1 MPHENWPLGPE
12 TELIPAKRDRDRER
26 ETGREKS
33 GITMGYYGSK
43 ARVINRN
50 TIQSMLHENCP
61 LMLLPNSFHRTD
73 RQIETR
79 RNRQILSTD
88 DHGYVQSYIS

>member
-1 MPHENWPLGPE
+1 MVLRQSSFQQRE
-12 TELIPAKRDRDRER
+12 TETER
-26 ETGREKS
+26 GRQGERSQVSPWVTTDQKPEF
-33 GITMGYYGSK
+33 
-43 ARVINRN
+43 INRN

-61 LMLLPNSFHRTD
+61 LMLLQNSFHRTD